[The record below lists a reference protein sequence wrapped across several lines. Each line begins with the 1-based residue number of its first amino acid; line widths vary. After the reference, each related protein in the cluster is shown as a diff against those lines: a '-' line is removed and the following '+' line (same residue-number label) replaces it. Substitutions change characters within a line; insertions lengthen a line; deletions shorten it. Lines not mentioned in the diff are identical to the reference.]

1 MGFGTLM
8 RIGVIGAGPAGLTAA
23 RELVGQV
30 ETLVLE
36 QDPTMVGGISRT
48 VEYKGYR
55 FDIGGH
61 RLFSKNAD
69 VEQYWQRVLGA
80 DLLSRPRMSRI
91 FYGGK
96 FYDYPL
102 RAGNAFRNLGALDTA
117 RCLLDYVRARR
128 HPTTPALTFEDW
140 VTNQFGRRLYE
151 MFFKT
156 YTEKVWGIP
165 CEEISA
171 DWAAQRIKGLN
182 LATAVRSAIFGTR
195 GDGPVVRT
203 LIDEYRYPRLGP
215 GMLWER
221 VAQEIVERS
230 GTLLMGQRVVGV
242 EWEGGAG
249 ARTLLAR
256 SEDGRVS
263 AYSVDHII
271 SSMPIRSLIR
281 AMGPQVPEDV
291 ARAGEALK
299 YRDFLTVA
307 LIVDAPDLFP
317 DNWIYIHDAA
327 VRVGRIQ
334 NFKNWS
340 PDMVPNSNT
349 TCVGMEYFCFAGD
362 SLWAASDVQLLGL
375 AERELKQVGL
385 LGVGR
390 VIDGQVVRVP
400 KAYPV
405 YDEDYAHNV
414 EVVRRFLTTQV
425 PNVQLVG
432 RNGMH
437 RYNNQDHAMVTG
449 MLAAQN
455 ILHPE
460 QTYDLWAVNGDAEY
474 LEEVSEERLVP
485 RRVFG

>member
-1 MGFGTLM
+1 MGLDSLM
-8 RIGVIGAGPAGLTAA
+8 RVGIIGAGPAGLTAA

-30 ETLVLE
+30 DTLVFE
-36 QDPTMVGGISRT
+36 QDPTAVGGISRT
-48 VEYKGYR
+48 FEYKGYR

-61 RLFSKNAD
+61 RLFSKNPD
-69 VEQYWQRVLGA
+69 VEHYWRRVLGS
-80 DLLSRPRMSRI
+80 DLLSRSRLSRI

-102 RAGNAFRNLGALDTA
+102 RAGNAFRNLGALNTA
-117 RCLLDYVRARR
+117 RCLLDYVRARQ
-128 HPTTPALTFEDW
+128 HPTIPARTFEDW

-182 LATAVRSAIFGTR
+182 LATAVRSAIFGAS
-195 GDGPVVRT
+195 GDGPVVKT
-203 LIDEYRYPRLGP
+203 LIDEFRYPRLGP

-221 VAQEIVERS
+221 IAQEIVARN
-230 GTLLMGQRVVGV
+230 GTLLMGQKVAGV
-242 EWEGGAG
+242 EWQRGQGVRA
-249 ARTLLAR
+249 LLAQGKA
-256 SEDGRVS
+256 GRVS
-263 AYSVDHII
+263 TYPVEHVI

-281 AMGPQVPEDV
+281 AMGPQVPEEV
-291 ARAGEALK
+291 TRAGEALK

-307 LIVDAPDLFP
+307 LIIDTPDLFP

-340 PDMVPNSNT
+340 PDMVPNPDT

-362 SLWAASDVQLLGL
+362 TLWDARDDHLMRL
-375 AERELKQVGL
+375 AEQELKQIGL
-385 LGVGR
+385 LGSGR

-405 YDEDYAHNV
+405 YDEEYARNV
-414 EVVRRFLTTQV
+414 DMVRSFLKAQV

-460 QTYDLWAVNGDAEY
+460 HVYDLWAVNGDAEY

-485 RRVFG
+485 RRVSG